1 MSDETYAALED
12 AIRAHIADQQGADR
26 FIVDWALAV
35 SSKPFEESSTD
46 YGFTYSDSQPH
57 ALEGLSRRMLRS
69 LEADD
74 QAQ

>member
-1 MSDETYAALED
+1 MSDDTYAALED
-12 AIRAHIADQQGADR
+12 AIRAHITNQQGADR

-35 SSKPFEESSTD
+35 SSKPFDDNSTG

-57 ALEGLSRRMLRS
+57 ALEGLTRRMLRS
-69 LEADD
+69 LEADE